1 MNKINDRD
9 LTELGGYWVY
19 QDIDDNDIFKVNGKK
34 FRVVDSFDDS
44 KESSNSNGGTDIKT
58 VELLDDKNHGTGQ
71 QTIIFQGTDNNESI
85 NPNNPLKGKVA
96 DDWLQNIKLM
106 NNRNKKTELI
116 EQNHNYVKNY
126 QQKIYDAKH
135 LKNVEFFKKYGLD
148 SSKYKNKT
156 IINSGGNSQGAVGA
170 KYEGVK
176 NPNLKVATTDPATLP
191 EASWRGTK
199 PGNHNNIINF
209 HSTYDILSWAQDSV
223 FKNNPGKRVD
233 IENGVPTLEA
243 LADSHLG
250 YKRKFNKKDNTYKDI
265 PVRKIKS
272 VKDTVTKDG
281 KKVSKT
287 INIKLDMD
295 GRIPINVWTGESIAR
310 SGSGKLIKLD
320 IEKLG
325 NLEQLVTGETSRMLS
340 ECVTFLNES
349 FNISQKEN
357 SNFGERKHKL
367 KRDFIDKIRLETLE
381 NFCNKIK
388 SERKYL
394 ESIID
399 KVLLILSPLMG
410 ALPSLDLKL
419 LEERI
424 SSIVKNLERGI
435 EAIHD
440 TADNVLSDLF
450 KNLDHD
456 FADGVSE
463 EMMKHLE
470 IVSKNITQ
478 VKNQNDIYGRQ
489 IGDIKSIM
497 SQQDATIM
505 DGNTNINYSGENMV
519 SGTIQPSNYLTRKMT
534 ILRAHIDNAIKKLSE
549 NIQDIYNEYFK
560 PIIDDID
567 FTISAIYS
575 IKYGID
581 SILSALDTA
590 HIKTLVKLL
599 PTPASV
605 LTSYLEVLKHY
616 LLDKWVPLLTDLQ
629 AASPILENHLGEI
642 ITNTKPMI
650 VNMIFEP
657 SHYDD
662 MFILNKAAQGR
673 LDQMS
678 QQFEVVCNG
687 LNENEGQAI
696 KTMDDS
702 ASLIRSNMNK
712 VKNQLEK
719 IAVY

>member
-1 MNKINDRD
+1 MKNINDRD
-9 LTELGGYWVY
+9 LAELSGFWVY
-19 QDIDDNDIFKVNGKK
+19 QDLNKNKK
-34 FRVVDSFDDS
+34 FEVNNKNFIQVDGFDDS
-44 KESSNSNGGTDIKT
+44 KNKNMNGASDVKT
-58 VELLDDKNHGTGQ
+58 FELLNDKNKPTGQ
-71 QTIIFQGTDNNESI
+71 QVVVFQGTDNKESI
-85 NPNNPLKGKVA
+85 NPYNPLKGKVA

-106 NNRNKKTELI
+106 NNHLKSTELI
-116 EQNHNYVKNY
+116 NQNDRYFNDYK
-126 QQKIYDAKH
+126 QKLKDANN
-135 LKNVEFFKKYGLD
+135 LSSNQFFRKYGD
-148 SSKYKNKT
+148 DAGKYKNKT
-156 IINSGGNSQGAVGA
+156 IINTGGNSQGAIGA
-170 KYEGVK
+170 KYESVK
-176 NPNLKVATTDPATLP
+176 NPNLKATTTDPATLP
-191 EASWRGTK
+191 EASWRNTRS
-199 PGNHNNIINF
+199 GNHNNIINF
-209 HSTYDILSWAQDSV
+209 HSTYDILSWVQDPM
-223 FKNNPGKRVD
+223 FKNNPGKRVNLND
-233 IENGVPTLEA
+233 GIPTLEA
-243 LADSHLG
+243 LANNHLG
-250 YKRKFNKKDNTYKDI
+250 YNRIFNKLHNTYKDI

-388 SERKYL
+388 SERKHL

-410 ALPSLDLKL
+410 ALPSLDLKV
-419 LEERI
+419 LEVRI
-424 SSIVKNLERGI
+424 SSLVKNLERGI

-581 SILSALDTA
+581 TILSALETA

-605 LTSYLEVLKHY
+605 LTSYLEVLKHL

>member
-9 LTELGGYWVY
+9 ISELNSFWVY
-19 QDIDDNDIFKVNGKK
+19 QDLKISKDIDVNGKK
-34 FRVVDSFDDS
+34 FRQVDEFKDNIN
-44 KESSNSNGGTDIKT
+44 SNSQGASDAKT
-58 VELLDDKNHGTGQ
+58 FELLNSHGKPSGQ
-71 QTIIFQGTDNNESI
+71 QIIVFQGTDNNESI

-96 DDWLQNIKLM
+96 DDWIQNIKLM
-106 NNRNKKTELI
+106 NNNNQSTELI
-116 EQNHNYVKNY
+116 KQNKEYISKHF
-126 QQKIYDAKH
+126 QKIEDASK
-135 LKNVEFFKKYGLD
+135 LSELEFVDKYGVKPN
-148 SSKYKNKT
+148 KYKNKSL
-156 IINSGGNSQGAVGA
+156 IHVGGNSQGAVGTINSSA
-170 KYEGVK
+170 QNHSIKGTTTNPARLPDGVLSKY
-176 NPNLKVATTDPATLP
+176 
-191 EASWRGTK
+191 K
-199 PGNHNNIINF
+199 PSGFNNIINY
-209 HSTYDILSWAQDSV
+209 HSNYDMLSWLQDP
-223 FKNNPGKRVD
+223 FTKNKTGKRVNLED
-233 IENGVPTLEA
+233 GVPTLEGFIN
-243 LADSHLG
+243 SHLG
-250 YKRKFNKKDNTYKDI
+250 YNRKFNKRDNTYKDI

-281 KKVSKT
+281 KKVPKT
-287 INIKLDMD
+287 INMNLDMD

-357 SNFGERKHKL
+357 NNFGERKHKL

-505 DGNTNINYSGENMV
+505 DGNTNINYSGGNMV
-519 SGTIQPSNYLTRKMT
+519 SGAIQPSNYLTRKMT
-534 ILRAHIDNAIKKLSE
+534 ILRAHIDNAIKKFSE

>member
-1 MNKINDRD
+1 MMNKINDRD
-9 LTELGGYWVY
+9 IAELNSFWVY
-19 QDIDDNDIFKVNGKK
+19 QDLNKKNRFKVNGKK
-34 FRVVDSFDDS
+34 FRQVDEFKDNIN
-44 KESSNSNGGTDIKT
+44 SNSQGASDAKT
-58 VELLDDKNHGTGQ
+58 FELLNSHGKPSGQ
-71 QTIIFQGTDNNESI
+71 QIIVFQGTDNNESI

-96 DDWLQNIKLM
+96 DDWIQNIKLM
-106 NNRNKKTELI
+106 NNSNQSTELI
-116 EQNHNYVKNY
+116 KQNKEYISKHI
-126 QQKIYDAKH
+126 QKIKDASK
-135 LKNVEFFKKYGLD
+135 LSELEFVDKYGVNPN
-148 SSKYKNKT
+148 KYKNKSL
-156 IINSGGNSQGAVGA
+156 INVGGNSQGAVGTINSSTQNHSIKGTTTNPA
-170 KYEGVK
+170 RLPDGVLSKY
-176 NPNLKVATTDPATLP
+176 
-191 EASWRGTK
+191 K
-199 PGNHNNIINF
+199 PSDFNNIINY
-209 HSTYDILSWAQDSV
+209 HSNYDMLSWLQDP
-223 FKNNPGKRVD
+223 FTKNKTGKRVNLED
-233 IENGVPTLEA
+233 GVPTLEGFIN
-243 LADSHLG
+243 SHLG

-357 SNFGERKHKL
+357 SNFGNRKHKL
-367 KRDFIDKIRLETLE
+367 KRDFIDKICLESMEGGCDAIKTKKHSLDESIDDITLKLAPITHLIPALNTIALKQVINVIALKLE
-381 NFCNKIK
+381 N
-388 SERKYL
+388 
-394 ESIID
+394 
-399 KVLLILSPLMG
+399 
-410 ALPSLDLKL
+410 
-419 LEERI
+419 
-424 SSIVKNLERGI
+424 GI
-435 EAIHD
+435 MAIHD
-440 TADNVLSDLF
+440 TIDDRLTKLF
-450 KNLDHD
+450 KNIDHD
-456 FADGVSE
+456 FHDGVAE
-463 EMMKHLE
+463 EMMKHLK
-470 IVSKNITQ
+470 IVSKNITEI
-478 VKNQNDIYGRQ
+478 KNQNDIYGRQ
-489 IGDIKSIM
+489 IGDIKDIM

-519 SGTIQPSNYLTRKMT
+519 SGTVQPSNYLNRKMT
-534 ILRAHIDNAIKKLSE
+534 ILKHHINNAIKDLSE
-549 NIQDIYNEYFK
+549 YIQELYNDYFSSVFK
-560 PIIDDID
+560 AMEEAETLIIDIIVAVQIIITMLKEP
-567 FTISAIYS
+567 TIQKVIKNLHLSSAPIENS
-575 IKYGID
+575 LENFRNELINWQ
-581 SILSALDTA
+581 S
-590 HIKTLVKLL
+590 LL
-599 PTPASV
+599 HDLEAS
-605 LTSYLEVLKHY
+605 
-616 LLDKWVPLLTDLQ
+616 
-629 AASPILENHLGEI
+629 SPILRNHLDDI
-642 ITNTKPMI
+642 IMNTKPMI

-687 LNENEGQAI
+687 LNENDGQAI

>member
-1 MNKINDRD
+1 MKNINDRD
-9 LTELGGYWVY
+9 LAELSGFWVY
-19 QDIDDNDIFKVNGKK
+19 QDLNKNKK
-34 FRVVDSFDDS
+34 FEVNNKNFIQVDGFDDS
-44 KESSNSNGGTDIKT
+44 KNKNMNGASDVKT
-58 VELLDDKNHGTGQ
+58 FELLNDKNKPTGQ
-71 QTIIFQGTDNNESI
+71 QVVVFQGTDNKESI
-85 NPNNPLKGKVA
+85 NPYNPLKGKVA

-106 NNRNKKTELI
+106 NNHLKSTELI
-116 EQNHNYVKNY
+116 NQNDRYFNDYK
-126 QQKIYDAKH
+126 QKLKDANN
-135 LKNVEFFKKYGLD
+135 LSSNQFFRKYGD
-148 SSKYKNKT
+148 DAGKYKNKT
-156 IINSGGNSQGAVGA
+156 IINTGGNSQGAIGA
-170 KYEGVK
+170 KYESVK
-176 NPNLKVATTDPATLP
+176 NPNLKATTTDPATLP
-191 EASWRGTK
+191 EASWRNTRS
-199 PGNHNNIINF
+199 GNHNNIINF
-209 HSTYDILSWAQDSV
+209 HSTYDILSWVQDPM
-223 FKNNPGKRVD
+223 FKNNPGKRVNLND
-233 IENGVPTLEA
+233 GIPTLEA
-243 LADSHLG
+243 LANNHLG
-250 YKRKFNKKDNTYKDI
+250 YNRIFNKLHNTYKDI

-340 ECVTFLNES
+340 ECVTFLNEG

-388 SERKYL
+388 SERKHL

-410 ALPSLDLKL
+410 ALPSLDLKV
-419 LEERI
+419 LEVRI
-424 SSIVKNLERGI
+424 SSLVKNLERGI

-581 SILSALDTA
+581 TILSALETA

-605 LTSYLEVLKHY
+605 LTSYLEVLKHL

>member
-1 MNKINDRD
+1 MKNINDRD
-9 LTELGGYWVY
+9 LAELSGFWVY
-19 QDIDDNDIFKVNGKK
+19 QDLNKNKK
-34 FRVVDSFDDS
+34 FEVNNKNFIQVDGFDDS
-44 KESSNSNGGTDIKT
+44 KNKNMNGASDVKT
-58 VELLDDKNHGTGQ
+58 FELLNDKNKPTGQ
-71 QTIIFQGTDNNESI
+71 QVVVFQGTDNKESI
-85 NPNNPLKGKVA
+85 NPYNPLKGKVA

-106 NNRNKKTELI
+106 NNHLKSTELI
-116 EQNHNYVKNY
+116 NQNDRYFNDYK
-126 QQKIYDAKH
+126 QKLKDANN
-135 LKNVEFFKKYGLD
+135 LSSNQFFRKYGD
-148 SSKYKNKT
+148 DAGKYKNKT
-156 IINSGGNSQGAVGA
+156 IINTGGNSQGAIGA
-170 KYEGVK
+170 KYESVK
-176 NPNLKVATTDPATLP
+176 NPNLKATTTDPATLP
-191 EASWRGTK
+191 EASWRNTRS
-199 PGNHNNIINF
+199 GNHNNIINF
-209 HSTYDILSWAQDSV
+209 HSTYDILSWVQDPM
-223 FKNNPGKRVD
+223 FKNNPGKRVNLND
-233 IENGVPTLEA
+233 GIPTLEA
-243 LADSHLG
+243 LANNHLG
-250 YKRKFNKKDNTYKDI
+250 YNRIFNKLHNTYKDI

-388 SERKYL
+388 SERKHL

-410 ALPSLDLKL
+410 ALPSLDLKV
-419 LEERI
+419 LEVRI
-424 SSIVKNLERGI
+424 SSLVKNLERGI

-581 SILSALDTA
+581 TILSALETA

-605 LTSYLEVLKHY
+605 LTSYLEVLKHL

-687 LNENEGQAI
+687 LNENDGQAI